1 MLGFAMTCFRARVPS
16 VEEAQKAV
24 LSVSTSGLGAI
35 FWNGQWV
42 ARDTLATG
50 VFVDEVAT
58 TVALRSRAGWN
69 SLLIKSSHNEQPGV
83 AVWAILAAVYR
94 ADGVTALDIE
104 VDKSCAGA

>member
-1 MLGFAMTCFRARVPS
+1 MTCLRARGPS
-16 VEEAQKAV
+16 AEEAQKAV

-35 FWNGQWV
+35 FWNGHLV

-58 TVALRSRAGWN
+58 TVALRARAGWN
-69 SLLIKSSHNEQPGV
+69 SLLIKTSHNEQPG
-83 AVWAILAAVYR
+83 ATVWAILAAVYK

-104 VDKSCAGA
+104 VDRSCSSA